1 MTDRVNDD
9 TPDDVQAEA
18 EMASVEAEAKREE
31 GRRELGQKGIIFGTL
46 ISVLAVAGGGVV
58 GFVTTLAI
66 VVLRARSDRYVF
78 GMDELARIRWETMP
92 ILVGMAVGVTLALLH
107 PKALDRA
114 TVWGLLGVVLG
125 AAVGYF
131 LGGSLWGAGEGQWAG
146 AIVFGGAGLLFGGLA
161 SLTVHRRHE
170 GKRPLLAGGLGSAL
184 LLAGAAFVA
193 VGFTSLLTDAP
204 LDLPDF
210 ESIPVP
216 EPSNVDAV
224 VFLLGDAGA
233 TIAGQSPLLPAL
245 RDDVERWSAALA
257 RDSAVSVVFLG
268 DLVYPVG
275 VRDHSDP
282 CFETDSMRLWNQIDL
297 VGGERAVEHAST
309 GLFLAGNHDWGNV
322 AGEQGF
328 DRMLNLGAQIDLGR
342 RHGRHVSLHPPAGEP
357 GPTMRDLRRNVRVI
371 FIDTHWFLQARSAA
385 DKEAFFE
392 RLEQMIE
399 TSGDREVIL
408 AAHHPY
414 RSAGPHGA
422 IVPGYHAGGVA
433 YLLKKSGTLVQ
444 DLNSPVYDDF
454 LRRIRTTFERTSKPP
469 LVFAGGHDHSLQVLQ
484 GGGDFDPRFN
494 LVSGAGSK
502 ISSIGN
508 TPGLAW
514 GAARPGYMMLVFRK
528 DDAVDLFVVAG
539 DPDLLTCEVP
549 DDQVEECMSNGANAF
564 EITYSVSLLG
574 PSKQPVRLAEVPW
587 DTTAP
592 DTPWRMAETEEVVE
606 DPSPGAEGTVIA
618 APAAVSER
626 VLAAGADTVTTTPGK
641 TYPGGR
647 VHRFLFGDL
656 NRHLWRIPLDLPV
669 LDLDRVGGGLDPIEL
684 TGGKQTIGVR
694 FRGSDRLEYDFR
706 AIVKDPSRALPEFL
720 RTGAVD
726 EVLDDQMAA
735 QFPLAALVVSELE
748 EAAGIL
754 APRPVPAVMPNDGR
768 LGEFRSLFAGR
779 VGLLT
784 INAEEG
790 PDGAAG
796 YGGYDRILGT
806 DEVTEVMAEDPESSF
821 DAEYYL
827 QIRMIDFLVGDWDRH
842 SGQWR
847 WAARNRSGGTVWRAI
862 PEDRDWAFV
871 RIDGVVNR
879 LGGLLMP
886 KYVGFTDRLPSVTR
900 LAHSGYRVDH
910 RVMNGLDRDD
920 FLDAARHV
928 QAAVTDSV
936 IDRAVSVLPAAY
948 LETEREPL
956 TRALKAR
963 RLELLRY
970 AADFYQAF
978 AKTVHVYGFDESEDV
993 VEFER
998 ITDERVIVRVRTGGE
1013 DGVIRFERLVDGRDT
1028 DEVRMFIG
1036 EEDRVIGDDDLPF
1049 DVVRAQDDG
1058 EHRDY

>member
-1 MTDRVNDD
+1 MNDT
-9 TPDDVQAEA
+9 TPDPDRTADPLDPDLAKAEA
-18 EMASVEAEAKREE
+18 EAEREE
-31 GRRELGQKGIIFGTL
+31 GRRELGRKGIIFGTL

-58 GFVTTLAI
+58 GFITTLAI
-66 VVLRARSDRYVF
+66 IVLRARADKYVF
-78 GMDELARIRWETMP
+78 GMEELARIRWETMP
-92 ILVGMAVGVTLALLH
+92 IVIGMAIGVTLAILH

-114 TVWGLLGVVLG
+114 TVWGLLGLMLG
-125 AAVGYF
+125 TVAGYF
-131 LGGSLWGAGEGQWAG
+131 VGGLLWGAGEGQWAG
-146 AIVFGGAGLLFGGLA
+146 LIVFGAAGLLVGGLA
-161 SLTVHRRHE
+161 SITVHRRHE

-184 LLAGAAFVA
+184 LLAGAAFVT

-204 LDLPDF
+204 LDLPEF
-210 ESIPVP
+210 QSIPGP
-216 EPSNVDAV
+216 DPDGVDAV

-233 TIAGQSPLLPAL
+233 TIAGKSPLLAAL
-245 RDDVERWSAALA
+245 GDDVERWSRALA
-257 RDSAVSVVFLG
+257 RDSAVSVVYLG

-282 CFETDSMRLWNQIDL
+282 AFETDSMRLWNQIDL
-297 VGGERAVEHAST
+297 VGGDQALAHATT
-309 GLFLAGNHDWGNV
+309 GLFLAGNHDWGNT
-322 AGEQGF
+322 AGEEGL
-328 DRMLNLGAQIDLGR
+328 DRLLNLAAQLDLGR
-342 RHGRHVSLHPPAGEP
+342 RHGRHVSLHPPAGAP
-357 GPTMRDLRRNVRVI
+357 GPTTRDLRRNVRLI
-371 FIDTHWFLQARSAA
+371 FMDTHWFLQARSAA
-385 DKEAFFE
+385 DRNAFFE

-399 TSGDREVIL
+399 SSGDREVIL

-422 IVPGYHAGGVA
+422 VIPGYHAGGVA

-454 LRRIRTTFERTSKPP
+454 LNRIRSTFERTSKPP

-502 ISSIGN
+502 ISSISN
-508 TPGLAW
+508 TPGLTW
-514 GAARPGYMMLVFRK
+514 GASRPGYMMLVFRK

-549 DDQVEECMSNGANAF
+549 DDQLEECMSNGANAF
-564 EITYSVSLLG
+564 EVAYSVSLLG
-574 PSKQPVRLAEVPW
+574 AAKQPVRLAEVQP
-587 DTTAP
+587 DSTAP
-592 DTPWRMAETEEVVE
+592 DTPWRMAGPEEEVE
-606 DPSPGAEGTVIA
+606 DPSPDAEGMVIP
-618 APAAVSER
+618 APVAVSGR
-626 VLAAGADTVTTTPGK
+626 VLAAGADSVTTTPGK

-656 NRHLWRIPLDLPV
+656 NRHLWRIPLRLPV
-669 LDLDRVGGGLDPIEL
+669 LDLDRVGGGLEPLEL

-694 FRGSDRLEYDFR
+694 FRGADGLEYDFR
-706 AIVKDPSRALPEFL
+706 AIVKDPSRALPQFL

-726 EVLDDQMAA
+726 EMLDDQMAA
-735 QFPLAALVVSELE
+735 QFPLSALVVSEIE
-748 EAAGIL
+748 DAAGIL
-754 APRPVPAVMPNDGR
+754 APKPVAAVMPNDGR

-784 INAEEG
+784 INPEDG
-790 PDGAAG
+790 PDGEPG
-796 YGGYDRILGT
+796 YGGYDEIVGDDDIDRL
-806 DEVTEVMAEDPESSF
+806 MREDPAATY

-827 QIRMIDFLVGDWDRH
+827 RIRMVDFLVGDWDRH

-847 WAARNRSGGTVWRAI
+847 WAARSGSAGTVWRAI

-871 RIDGVVNR
+871 RIDGIVNR

-886 KYVGFTDRLPSVTR
+886 KYVGFSDRLPPVTR

-920 FLDAARHV
+920 FLDAARSV

-936 IDRAVSVLPAAY
+936 IDHAVAVLPAAY
-948 LETEREPL
+948 LETERERL

-963 RLELLRY
+963 RIELLRY
-970 AADFYQAF
+970 AADFYEAF
-978 AKTVHVYGFDESEDV
+978 AETVHVYGYDDSEDI

-998 ITDERVIVRVRTGGE
+998 VTDERAIVRVRTGGD
-1013 DGVIRFERLVDGRDT
+1013 DGVVRFERLIDGRDT
-1028 DEVRMFIG
+1028 DEVRMFIDEG
-1036 EEDRVIGDDDLPF
+1036 DRVMGDDDLPF
-1049 DVVRAQDDG
+1049 DVVRATHDG